1 MFTLR
6 TTLGRVALSAALAGS
21 GALALGAGTA
31 QADEITCRGRIGSR
45 SIDGDVNVPR
55 GATCT
60 LDGTR
65 VDGNVFVRDGA
76 RAELIGARLTG
87 NVQAEGARNVIVRA
101 ESRVNGSVQVVNGGA
116 SSVKWSFVGGSI
128 QNKSNNGLSS
138 VARTLVGADV
148 QFFSNPGGFSVWN
161 NRIDGNLQCKSNGT
175 PRSGDGNIVHGNKE
189 DQCRN
194 R

>member
-45 SIDGDVNVPR
+45 TIDGDVNVPR

-65 VDGNVFVRDGA
+65 VDGNVFVRDDA

-101 ESRVNGSVQVVNGGA
+101 ELEGERIRAGGERRCVISEVVVRRRQHPEQVQQRV
-116 SSVKWSFVGGSI
+116 
-128 QNKSNNGLSS
+128 
-138 VARTLVGADV
+138 
-148 QFFSNPGGFSVWN
+148 
-161 NRIDGNLQCKSNGT
+161 
-175 PRSGDGNIVHGNKE
+175 
-189 DQCRN
+189 
-194 R
+194 